1 MKKTLLPY
9 LDFFTISAKDVTEDS
24 DGFSNRLIPCSRDTL
39 PFSIRD
45 FRHAIDIGSDE
56 TASGTGS
63 FASSLRHS
71 WFPES
76 GMGWAAM
83 CSDTEQ
89 HVIRICS
96 VSGNHH

>member
-1 MKKTLLPY
+1 MT
-9 LDFFTISAKDVTEDS
+9 AKDETEER
-24 DGFSNRLIPCSRDTL
+24 DGFSNRLMPCSRETL
-39 PFSIRD
+39 PSSIRD
-45 FRHAIDIGSDE
+45 FRHAMDKGSEE

-63 FASSLRHS
+63 FASLLRHS
-71 WFPES
+71 SFPES
-76 GMGWAAM
+76 GTGWAAM